1 MYIKK
6 RYKPNDIFSNK
17 ITENYLMGIRVN
29 SKGIKEKLSTNINK
43 YNKEII
49 EEVSK
54 INKEFYK
61 LISTN
66 KVIIKV
72 IERYHGDISELKI

>member
-6 RYKPNDIFSNK
+6 RYKPNDIFNNK

-49 EEVSK
+49 EK
-54 INKEFYK
+54 
-61 LISTN
+61 
-66 KVIIKV
+66 
-72 IERYHGDISELKI
+72 